1 MASPRTSPGTLRERG
16 FLVFGLGAALVLV
29 LAAFVGGGD
38 PESAGRA
45 ELVSTAARVAEA
57 VKVEWREG
65 ACIAA
70 IAEES
75 GSPRI
80 EWSAGKLPFIEGREL
95 ARAAGSG
102 HEVFDALFAQSE
114 RVELVQND
122 ASGALELSTEA
133 LAKTQDP
140 ARRAEARLRALQLA
154 LKAARPE
161 VARAQYDLACRELDG
176 SERKGA
182 ISYRLLL
189 AIAFAPLL
197 EETDRNGLRQLIRS
211 GSIAWTLP
219 PPASTTQE
227 DPSVATLVGL
237 LESACPGGLP
247 ADFVCIRTAQAV
259 RAEFG
264 ELPEDTTDAVHLRRA
279 QSRFLCWAF
288 DPSGHGRGHV
298 LDTQW
303 VREGLRRATTAFVPA
318 GFAIDIDPQTSN
330 ATAVREHDTLDGDF
344 GFTVKHEDPEG
355 WIRRSAVK
363 QRFLRG
369 ALLVLALLSAAA
381 GVATFR
387 ALRRERLLATLKTDF
402 VANVSHEL
410 RTPLSAV
417 LGALETISDDRSDE
431 ETVRRFLDIAQRN
444 AARLQAIVSD
454 LLELSSI
461 ESQSSRMAVEPLG
474 IGAPLRSAAAALAG
488 AAESKGVELLVEP
501 VPADLPAVAG
511 NHERLERVFTNLI
524 ENAIKYTPRGG
535 HVRARARRAGRTLE
549 IEVSD
554 DGVGI
559 PAVHLP
565 RIFERFYRV
574 DRSRSREMGGTGLGL
589 AIVKHI
595 VRAHGGSVEVESQEG
610 HGTLFRVSLP
620 ALDGPLPA
628 SSAA

>member
-1 MASPRTSPGTLRERG
+1 MTATS
-16 FLVFGLGAALVLV
+16 F
-29 LAAFVGGGD
+29 
-38 PESAGRA
+38 
-45 ELVSTAARVAEA
+45 
-57 VKVEWREG
+57 
-65 ACIAA
+65 
-70 IAEES
+70 
-75 GSPRI
+75 
-80 EWSAGKLPFIEGREL
+80 
-95 ARAAGSG
+95 
-102 HEVFDALFAQSE
+102 
-114 RVELVQND
+114 
-122 ASGALELSTEA
+122 
-133 LAKTQDP
+133 
-140 ARRAEARLRALQLA
+140 RLRAWIALA
-154 LKAARPE
+154 ALAAAGAGASWL
-161 VARAQYDLACRELDG
+161 ARGAGELGGLAAAVLG
-176 SERKGA
+176 LL
-182 ISYRLLL
+182 LLL
-189 AIAFAPLL
+189 A
-197 EETDRNGLRQLIRS
+197 
-211 GSIAWTLP
+211 AWAGALALSRP
-219 PPASTTQE
+219 
-227 DPSVATLVGL
+227 V
-237 LESACPGGLP
+237 ESLAARARAL
-247 ADFVCIRTAQAV
+247 V
-259 RAEFG
+259 RAETAAPVRDDGAQELAEIETALVHAAEQARQDAERAASARLHTASLLAGMAEGVVAVDLQERVLLMNRSAAELLGLEAELG
-264 ELPEDTTDAVHLRRA
+264 EGTRLWEHVRFPELERALRASLDGIGQEPFDAHSPRPDGRTLSISVHAVR
-279 QSRFLCWAF
+279 SK
-288 DPSGHGRGHV
+288 HGFQGAV
-298 LDTQW
+298 ALLLD
-303 VREGLRRATTAFVPA
+303 V
-318 GFAIDIDPQTSN
+318 
-330 ATAVREHDTLDGDF
+330 TAVRKVEQMR
-344 GFTVKHEDPEG
+344 
-355 WIRRSAVK
+355 I
-363 QRFLRG
+363 
-369 ALLVLALLSAAA
+369 
-381 GVATFR
+381 
-387 ALRRERLLATLKTDF
+387 DF